1 MFAEDAHDM
10 INRITQTSRERGE
23 ELPIEDG
30 FELYKTLKGI
40 RRLYAEAIQ
49 E

>member
-1 MFAEDAHDM
+1 M